1 MVMSFKVI
9 YHMAKT
15 RKVKSWGKYLCW
27 YSGWMCVS
35 FARNKDKKAEILFI
49 LYSWDSCNAPF
60 HGDSVYKLRSLA
72 CQFLQCNISS
82 FSNSRTKMSYFGW
95 SCTLNL
101 INHLSRP
108 TSSGA
113 IFKKGIGFL
122 FGLSLPIYMYHM
134 IQYIMSDNRKPLLI

>member
-1 MVMSFKVI
+1 MLIKWLNVCF
-9 YHMAKT
+9 
-15 RKVKSWGKYLCW
+15 
-27 YSGWMCVS
+27 
-35 FARNKDKKAEILFI
+35 FARNTDKKAEILFMP
-49 LYSWDSCNAPF
+49 YPWDSCNVPF
-60 HGDSVYKLRSLA
+60 YGESVYRLRSLA
-72 CQFLQCNISS
+72 CQFLPGNISS
-82 FSNSRTKMSYFGW
+82 FSNSRTKISYFGW

-108 TSSGA
+108 TSSGS